1 MSKTEKQWSIKNIL
15 KEQKR
20 SDHSRVKTDKEFFL
34 NLVGSQKGLVPGES
48 QLLYTN
54 YKIRNTDDKEAEE
67 LLNTYLYLSVPMLG
81 CGTGILL
88 AVTMTDMKNLLKLNT

>member
-1 MSKTEKQWSIKNIL
+1 M
-15 KEQKR
+15 
-20 SDHSRVKTDKEFFL
+20 
-34 NLVGSQKGLVPGES
+34 PGES

-54 YKIRNTDDKEAEE
+54 YKITNTDDKEAEE

-88 AVTMTDMKNLLKLNT
+88 AVTMTDMKNPLKLNT